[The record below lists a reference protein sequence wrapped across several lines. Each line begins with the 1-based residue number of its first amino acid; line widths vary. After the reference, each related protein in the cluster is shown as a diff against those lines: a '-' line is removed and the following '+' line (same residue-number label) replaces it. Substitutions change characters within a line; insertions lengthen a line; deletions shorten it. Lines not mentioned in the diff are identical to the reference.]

1 MIKKWWYIL
10 LGILIVQGAAAQITY
25 ETVFV
30 DYDSAWQ
37 FRNLK
42 LIPIRS
48 KGRGPGGSSVNNT
61 EVISLQQGLKT
72 GLLTISE
79 RGTAS
84 TENVHWLRL
93 NNRSKKPVFVAS
105 GEVMIG
111 GRQDR
116 MVTKDTILVP
126 TGKDQYIPVM
136 CVEEGRW
143 SEREKRFIYANYANP
158 RLRKVLDQTKNQVRI
173 WKEISNQ
180 LDTSKITSPTLAYA
194 APHPDKKMPLYRDEY
209 LNFFLN
215 KFQNSDSTILGF
227 VCISGNKI
235 IGCDIFSGNNLFYSS
250 SDALLPGYIEEAIR
264 FGKIPDVEDRLVKT
278 YMDQFMID
286 ERSQEQYLKK
296 NGKLYK
302 YNNQVFHLTAY

>member
-1 MIKKWWYIL
+1 MKTWWYIL
-10 LGILIVQGAAAQITY
+10 LCMLIFQTASAQITY

-37 FRNLK
+37 YKNLK
-42 LIPIRS
+42 LIPIRT
-48 KGRGPGGSSVNNT
+48 RGGGAVGLAGNNPD
-61 EVISLQQGLKT
+61 VISLGQGLKS
-72 GLLTISE
+72 GVLSLSE

-93 NNRSKKPVFVAS
+93 NNKSKKPVFVAS

-116 MVTKDTILVP
+116 MITKDTILLP

-143 SEREKRFIYANYANP
+143 SEKEKKFIYANYANP

-173 WKEISNQ
+173 WREISNQ
-180 LDTSKITSPTLAYA
+180 LDTNKITSSSLAYA

-209 LNFFLN
+209 LNFFLE
-215 KFQNSDSTILGF
+215 KFRKADSSIVGF

-235 IGCDIFSGNNLFYSS
+235 IGCDAFSGNNLFYSS

-264 FGKIPDVEDRLVKT
+264 FGKIPDVDDHSVKT

-286 ERSQEQYLKK
+286 EKSQEEYLKK
-296 NGKLYK
+296 NGKLFK
-302 YNNQVFHLTAY
+302 YNNRVFHITAY

>member
-1 MIKKWWYIL
+1 MRRWWYIGFCL
-10 LGILIVQGAAAQITY
+10 LVIQTATAQITY
-25 ETVFV
+25 ETVLV

-42 LIPIRS
+42 IIPIRA
-48 KGRGPGGSSVNNT
+48 KGPGNRLRMNGT
-61 EVISLQQGLKT
+61 EIISLQQGLRT
-72 GLLTISE
+72 GMITISE

-93 NNRSKKPVFVAS
+93 NNKTNKPVFVAS
-105 GEVMIG
+105 GELLIG

-116 MVTKDTILVP
+116 MVTKDTLLIP
-126 TGKDQYIPVM
+126 AGKDQYIPVM

-143 SEREKRFIYANYANP
+143 SEKEKRFIYGNYANP

-180 LDTSKITSPTLAYA
+180 LDTNKISSPTLAYV
-194 APHPDKKMPLYRDEY
+194 APHSDKKMVLYKDEY
-209 LNFFLN
+209 LKFFQN
-215 KFQNSDSTILGF
+215 KFQNADSTILGF

-235 IGCDIFSGNNLFYSS
+235 IGTDAFAGTNLFYNS
-250 SDALLPGYIEEAIR
+250 SDALLQGYIEEAMR
-264 FGKIPDVEDRLVKT
+264 FGKTPDVSDKLVKK
-278 YMDQFMID
+278 YLDQFMVD
-286 ERSQEQYLKK
+286 EKSQELFLKK

-302 YNNQVFHLTAY
+302 YNEKVFHLTAY